1 MFKFFPPAAL
11 SMGLLAAFTGYAASF
26 TIVLAGLNAMGASA
40 AQAATGLF
48 FATLGMGVCSIWLPL
63 LTRVPSAVAWST
75 PGAAFLASSA
85 APEGGF
91 AAATGAFLI
100 AAVMIVATGLVP
112 ALGRIIAGIPKPM
125 AAALLAGVL
134 VNLCIAPAIALG
146 EMPLAAAIILGA
158 WAVGHALHRMAAIP
172 FALLALVAVV
182 AVLPTGAVTVTAG
195 MDRAHWLPALAPIW
209 PQFALQ
215 DVLSLA
221 VPLYLV
227 TMAGQNIP
235 GFAVLNLNGY
245 AVDQGQMLRNTGF
258 ASVLIAPFGSI
269 PVNMSAITAAMMA
282 GDDAGSDASKRYI
295 AGVVSGMA
303 YIGLALAAGAI
314 TTLTTLA
321 PMVLLTA
328 VAGLALLP
336 ALGAALRGATEA
348 PQQMEAPVLTF
359 VLTAGG
365 VTILGLSGAFWG
377 VLAGTALWQLK
388 ARRQQ
393 A

>member
-146 EMPLAAAIILGA
+146 EMPLAAAIILGV